1 MVAAWFRQRSRV
13 MEMTRP
19 NVSSM
24 LQDIR
29 AGRRTEIESI
39 NGAVA
44 RLGKELGIA
53 TPVNNWLTAMVQYR
67 EKDAMRDG

>member
-1 MVAAWFRQRSRV
+1 
-13 MEMTRP
+13 
-19 NVSSM
+19 M

-44 RLGKELGIA
+44 RLGKELGVS
-53 TPVNNWLTAMVQYR
+53 TPLNDWLTAMVQAR
-67 EKDAMRDG
+67 ERDAGRSRDSGAGFRR